1 MDEVRNIQKKYCSQT
16 MLMAICVAVI
26 FILLGHKSIGK
37 GFLLSSIFSVI
48 NFMLMAQFSPMK
60 LNKSRFKANSVALL
74 SVILR
79 YAILAVPLIISI
91 KMSSLNFFA
100 VVVGLFAV
108 QLVIVLDQ
116 VILKRFSLMRKV

>member
-1 MDEVRNIQKKYCSQT
+1 MDEIRSIQKKYCSQT
-16 MLMAICVAVI
+16 LLMAICVAVI
-26 FILLGHKSIGK
+26 FILLGYKPIGK

-60 LNKSRFKANSVALL
+60 LGKSRVKANSAALF

-79 YAILAVPLIISI
+79 YAILAIPLIIAI

-100 VVVGLFAV
+100 VAVGLFAV

-116 VILKRFSLMRKV
+116 VILKRFPLMRKV

>member
-1 MDEVRNIQKKYCSQT
+1 
-16 MLMAICVAVI
+16 MLMAICVSVI
-26 FILLGHKSIGK
+26 FILLGHKPIGK
-37 GFLLSSIFSVI
+37 GFLLASIFSVI

-60 LNKSRFKANSVALL
+60 LGKSRLKANSMALF
-74 SVILR
+74 SVIFR

-100 VVVGLFAV
+100 VAVGLFAV

-116 VILKRFSLMRKV
+116 VILKRFPLMRKV